1 MVQHIFTQLYLTI
14 YPFWKR
20 DIQLL
25 LLLLKLPVERKIF
38 SGEEDPKGK
47 QWKNMR
53 GGIWRNS
60 LPPIY
65 RRFLE
70 ELLVWRFQKTH
81 STSQRQGQFCQ
92 VDFKAA
98 MVSSWNLSQGWN
110 VKSRPRRED
119 LMYKMQVRQPE
130 RHDECNLSQGSAI
143 YHNGITGNKQNRVVD
158 RQTG

>member
-1 MVQHIFTQLYLTI
+1 MAQHIFTQLYLPI
-14 YPFWKR
+14 HPFWQR
-20 DIQLL
+20 AIQLL
-25 LLLLKLPVERKIF
+25 LLLSKLPTERKIF
-38 SGEEDPKGK
+38 PGEEDLQGK

-53 GGIWRNS
+53 EGIWKNS

-70 ELLVWRFQKTH
+70 ALLVWRFPKTH
-81 STSQRQGQFCQ
+81 STSQRQGQLRQ

-98 MVSSWNLSQGWN
+98 TVSSWNLSQGWN
-110 VKSRPRRED
+110 VRSRPRRDD

-143 YHNGITGNKQNRVVD
+143 YHNGITGNKQSREVD
-158 RQTG
+158 R